1 MGTRGVDEANEHEDA
16 TAHMETGIHGQT
28 LHIDGWFASHADA
41 GKPGPHVRLGASGST
56 MRDAVLKTSQVPELI
71 DCLHLVAER
80 IDGQWEREGDEFLQT
95 GFGDAPDPNDPA
107 VIRQWRIDELL
118 LHENFAAHITE
129 IVDLLVQAEDIHE
142 ATSSIAALLGVED
155 SVALQARLLAFSL
168 FGLTR
173 DARAA
178 RTRKLQELREQP

>member
-1 MGTRGVDEANEHEDA
+1 MARLSTSTVGSPATPTPANRA
-16 TAHMETGIHGQT
+16 
-28 LHIDGWFASHADA
+28 
-41 GKPGPHVRLGASGST
+41 PHVRLGASGST

-80 IDGQWEREGDEFLQT
+80 ID
-95 GFGDAPDPNDPA
+95 
-107 VIRQWRIDELL
+107 ELL

-129 IVDLLVQAEDIHE
+129 IVDLLAQAEDIHE